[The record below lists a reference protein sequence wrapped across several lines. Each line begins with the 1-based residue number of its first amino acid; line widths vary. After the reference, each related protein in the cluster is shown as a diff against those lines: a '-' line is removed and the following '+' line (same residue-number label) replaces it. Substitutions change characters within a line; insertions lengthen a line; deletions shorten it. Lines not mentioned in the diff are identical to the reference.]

1 MTNLTKTPVL
11 ALRRQSMR
19 SRFVPLMLGCLLLQ
33 STVVAADPTAVAA
46 VPEALTTNPVK
57 ATSESRYQ
65 PMPTQSV
72 AMPAV
77 NNWRDAN
84 TRVKELGGWMFY
96 ASEAD
101 TDPQPA
107 KQPAKPT
114 AEPSSEHQHH
124 HHHPAAKAAVPVKEK
139 P

>member
-1 MTNLTKTPVL
+1 MTNLSKTPGL
-11 ALRRQSMR
+11 ALQPESMR
-19 SRFVPLMLGCLLLQ
+19 SRFVHLILASLLLQ
-33 STVVAADPTAVAA
+33 GAAAGAEPTAL
-46 VPEALTTNPVK
+46 PEVFTTTPAQTALEPL
-57 ATSESRYQ
+57 YQ

-72 AMPAV
+72 AMPAL

-101 TDPQPA
+101 AAQLPV

-114 AEPSSEHQHH
+114 TEPFTEHQHH
-124 HHHPAAKAAVPVKEK
+124 HHHPAAKAAEPVKEQ